1 MTSAQGLRREF
12 AEERVVFAS
21 QPAQVPDTATGG
33 DLRDGIAIRI
43 GVEQL
48 LADAVQLT

>member
-1 MTSAQGLRREF
+1 MTSPQCLRREF
-12 AEERVVFAS
+12 TEECVVFPS
-21 QPAQVPDTATGG
+21 QPAQVLDTATGS
-33 DLRDGIAIRI
+33 DLRDGIVFWI